1 LTAELFLIS
10 PKIAKRQEKNMA
22 EIIDLEDDH
31 EPQDQNQDLDIQ
43 DNLDQ
48 EVPPSYEVPEKY
60 RGKSLEDIVKMHQEA
75 EKLIGRQ
82 AQEVG
87 EVRKLAD
94 DLIKQQ
100 IDKVAKPETSTQEVD
115 FFEDP
120 NKAINHAVENNPVL
134 QQLKQQAEQQR
145 QQQAIATI
153 GQKHPDYLDIVN
165 DMDFA
170 DWVRS
175 SKVRTQ
181 LFMNAQQYDV
191 DSADELLSTY
201 KALKGVTQQKTQS
214 NAPDLAAVEK
224 EQRKQTIK
232 AASVQAGG
240 SGESSQKI
248 FRRPD
253 ILRLMMTDRARYN
266 DLEPEIRQAYAEGRV
281 RG

>member
-1 LTAELFLIS
+1 
-10 PKIAKRQEKNMA
+10 MA
-22 EIIDLEDDH
+22 EIIDLEDNDQ
-31 EPQDQNQDLDIQ
+31 PQDFNQEPDDIQ
-43 DNLDQ
+43 DNL
-48 EVPPSYEVPEKY
+48 EPEIPESSVPDKY
-60 RGKSLEDIVKMHQEA
+60 RGKSLEEIVKMHQEA

-100 IDKVAKPETSTQEVD
+100 IGATNKQQPETIVQEVD

-120 NKAINHAVENNPVL
+120 NKAINNAVENNPVL

-145 QQQAIATI
+145 QYQAKALLES
-153 GQKHPDYLDIVN
+153 KHPDFLEIVN
-165 DMDFA
+165 NQDFA
-170 DWVRS
+170 DWVKA
-175 SKVRTQ
+175 SKVRVQ
-181 LFMNAQQYDV
+181 LFVNAQNYDT

-201 KALKGVTQQKTQS
+201 KALKGVAQQKTQS
-214 NAPDLAAVEK
+214 EASELVNTEK
-224 EQRKQTIK
+224 AQRKQTIR
-232 AASVQAGG
+232 AASVQSGG
-240 SGESSQKI
+240 SGETSQKI

>member
-1 LTAELFLIS
+1 
-10 PKIAKRQEKNMA
+10 MA
-22 EIIDLEDDH
+22 EIIDPLDNDQ
-31 EPQDQNQDLDIQ
+31 PQDFNQEPEDNQ
-43 DNLDQ
+43 DNLDN
-48 EVPPSYEVPEKY
+48 ELPESNIPEKY
-60 RGKSLEDIVKMHQEA
+60 RGKTLDEIVKMHQEA

-100 IDKVAKPETSTQEVD
+100 IGTIKPQPETSTQEVD

-120 NKAINHAVENNPVL
+120 NKAINSVVENNPAIIA
-134 QQLKQQAEQQR
+134 LKQQAEQQR
-145 QQQAIATI
+145 QQQALANLAS
-153 GQKHPDYLDIVN
+153 KHPDYLDVVN
-165 DMDFA
+165 QEDFGN
-170 DWVRS
+170 WIKS

-181 LFMNAQQYDV
+181 LFMNAQNYDTEA
-191 DSADELLSTY
+191 ADELLSTY
-201 KALKGVTQQKTQS
+201 KALKGVEQQKSQAKAT
-214 NAPDLAAVEK
+214 DLVNTDK

-240 SGESSQKI
+240 SGETSQKI
-248 FRRPD
+248 FRRSD
-253 ILRLMMTDRARYN
+253 ILRLMMTDKARYN